1 MAFVGSWVTAGLR
14 TPGYSPITEP
24 ISRLAGFG
32 APQRPLMTS
41 GMLCFAG
48 ALPLFALALRD
59 HLPGPAWKAAVGNGL
74 ATFAIAAF
82 PVGGSDAIGL
92 AHGAAAITAYTNL
105 AALPLLA
112 APPLQAA
119 GHPQAARASTI
130 TGVVVGAFLAASLT
144 GHAVG
149 LLQRTGLTLGHIW
162 IITAAVALLS
172 DGRPKR
178 MT

>member
-32 APQRPLMTS
+32 APQRPLMTG

-59 HLPGPAWKAAVGNGL
+59 RLPGPAWKAAVGNGL
-74 ATFAIAAF
+74 ATLAVAAF

-112 APPLQAA
+112 APPLRAA
-119 GHPQAARASTI
+119 GHPQAARVSTI

-149 LLQRTGLTLGHIW
+149 LLQRTGLTLGHTW
-162 IITAAVALLS
+162 IAAAAIALLS
-172 DGRPKR
+172 RRPVNR
-178 MT
+178 